1 MNILLIGNGVHA
13 NKRILPALKDLG
25 IINSI
30 SILDRNVETE
40 KQLSNT
46 VKVLPYE
53 NLKKSNLFYDIG
65 IIATPPY
72 NHLQSYELV
81 VNNCQTVL
89 IEKPLTNNLDSIW
102 EKSIQRQVGENKL
115 IKNYLNILKNISKN
129 NNFYPGSPLII
140 SSLSSNSDKLYFC
153 ELHNN
158 EFDSLKKNLNKFTN
172 IKNIN
177 TDGFE
182 YLEKKLDYNKSYFIL
197 IDPSYEIKDDF
208 FKIYHILDNLEKYGN
223 SKILIWYPILNYED
237 NDRFIEN
244 LRKKGISRIIN
255 FELPIISNSKDRG
268 MKGSG
273 LLIINFI
280 ENKILRD
287 LKALSKEL
295 HFYLKQN
302 DDVYNPKVRYL

>member
-1 MNILLIGNGVHA
+1 MLSYKHGFHAGNHADVLKHIVLIYLYKLQKKHSKSISYIDTHSGNGLYKYNSKYMEK
-13 NKRILPALKDLG
+13 NKEYKHG
-25 IINSI
+25 I
-30 SILDRNVETE
+30 
-40 KQLSNT
+40 
-46 VKVLPYE
+46 
-53 NLKKSNLFYDIG
+53 KK
-65 IIATPPY
+65 
-72 NHLQSYELV
+72 
-81 VNNCQTVL
+81 
-89 IEKPLTNNLDSIW
+89 IEKY
-102 EKSIQRQVGENKL
+102 VGENKL

-140 SSLSSNSDKLYFC
+140 SSLSSNLDKLYFC

-182 YLEKKLDYNKSYFIL
+182 YLEKKIDYNKSYFIL

-208 FKIYHILDNLEKYGN
+208 FKINHILDNLEKYGS

-237 NDRFIEN
+237 NDKFIEN

-273 LLIINFI
+273 LLIINFK

-295 HFYLKQN
+295 HIYLKQN

>member
-1 MNILLIGNGVHA
+1 MLSYKHGFHAGNHADVFKHIVLIYLYKLQKKHSKSISYIDTHSGNGLYKYISKYMEK
-13 NKRILPALKDLG
+13 NKEYKHG
-25 IINSI
+25 I
-30 SILDRNVETE
+30 
-40 KQLSNT
+40 
-46 VKVLPYE
+46 
-53 NLKKSNLFYDIG
+53 KK
-65 IIATPPY
+65 
-72 NHLQSYELV
+72 
-81 VNNCQTVL
+81 
-89 IEKPLTNNLDSIW
+89 IEKY
-102 EKSIQRQVGENKL
+102 VGENKL

-255 FELPIISNSKDRG
+255 FELPIISNSEDRG

-273 LLIINFI
+273 LLIINFK

-295 HFYLKQN
+295 HIYLKQN

>member
-1 MNILLIGNGVHA
+1 MLSYKHGFHAGNHADVLKHIVLIYLYNLQKKHSKSISYIDTHSGNGLYKYISKYMEK
-13 NKRILPALKDLG
+13 NKEYKYG
-25 IINSI
+25 I
-30 SILDRNVETE
+30 
-40 KQLSNT
+40 
-46 VKVLPYE
+46 
-53 NLKKSNLFYDIG
+53 KK
-65 IIATPPY
+65 
-72 NHLQSYELV
+72 
-81 VNNCQTVL
+81 
-89 IEKPLTNNLDSIW
+89 IEKY
-102 EKSIQRQVGENKL
+102 VGENKL
-115 IKNYLNILKNISKN
+115 IKNYLDILKKISKY

-140 SSLSSNSDKLYFC
+140 SSLSNNSDKLYFC
-153 ELHNN
+153 ELHKN

-182 YLEKKLDYNKSYFIL
+182 YLEKKLDFNKSYFIL
-197 IDPSYEIKDDF
+197 IDPSYEIKEDF
-208 FKIYHILDNLEKYGN
+208 IKINNILDNLEEYGN
-223 SKILIWYPILNYED
+223 SKILIWYPILTYED

-244 LRKKGISRIIN
+244 LRKKGISRILN
-255 FELPIISNSKDRG
+255 LELPIKSNSEDKG

-273 LLIINFI
+273 LLIINFK

>member
-1 MNILLIGNGVHA
+1 MLSYKHGFHAGNHADVLKHIVLIYLYKLQKKHSKSISYIDTHSGNGLYKYISKYMEK
-13 NKRILPALKDLG
+13 NKEYKHG
-25 IINSI
+25 I
-30 SILDRNVETE
+30 
-40 KQLSNT
+40 
-46 VKVLPYE
+46 
-53 NLKKSNLFYDIG
+53 KK
-65 IIATPPY
+65 
-72 NHLQSYELV
+72 
-81 VNNCQTVL
+81 
-89 IEKPLTNNLDSIW
+89 IEKY
-102 EKSIQRQVGENKL
+102 VGENKL

-208 FKIYHILDNLEKYGN
+208 LKINHILDNLEKYGS

-255 FELPIISNSKDRG
+255 FELPIISNSEDRG

-273 LLIINFI
+273 LLIINFK

-295 HFYLKQN
+295 HIYLKQN

>member
-1 MNILLIGNGVHA
+1 MLSYKHGFHAGNHADVLKHIVLIYLYKLQKKHNKSISYIDTHSGNGLYKYISKYMEK
-13 NKRILPALKDLG
+13 NKEYKHG
-25 IINSI
+25 I
-30 SILDRNVETE
+30 
-40 KQLSNT
+40 
-46 VKVLPYE
+46 
-53 NLKKSNLFYDIG
+53 KK
-65 IIATPPY
+65 
-72 NHLQSYELV
+72 
-81 VNNCQTVL
+81 
-89 IEKPLTNNLDSIW
+89 IEKY
-102 EKSIQRQVGENKL
+102 VGENKL

-208 FKIYHILDNLEKYGN
+208 FKINHILDNLEKYGN

-255 FELPIISNSKDRG
+255 FELPIISNSEDRG

-273 LLIINFI
+273 LLIINFK

-295 HFYLKQN
+295 HIYLKQN

>member
-1 MNILLIGNGVHA
+1 MLSYKHGFHAGNHADVLKHVVLIYLYNLVKKHNKSISYVDTHSGNGIYKYISRYMEK
-13 NKRILPALKDLG
+13 NKEYKFG
-25 IINSI
+25 I
-30 SILDRNVETE
+30 
-40 KQLSNT
+40 
-46 VKVLPYE
+46 
-53 NLKKSNLFYDIG
+53 KK
-65 IIATPPY
+65 
-72 NHLQSYELV
+72 
-81 VNNCQTVL
+81 
-89 IEKPLTNNLDSIW
+89 
-102 EKSIQRQVGENKL
+102 IQKYVGENKL
-115 IKNYLNILKNISKN
+115 IKNYLSILKTISKN
-129 NNFYPGSPLII
+129 NNFYPGSPFII
-140 SSLSSNSDKLYFC
+140 SSISNNSDKLYFC

-158 EFDSLKKNLNKFTN
+158 EFDSLKKNLIKFTN

-177 TDGFE
+177 TDGFKYIE
-182 YLEKKLDYNKSYFIL
+182 NYLDKDKSYFIL
-197 IDPSYEIKDDF
+197 IDPSYEIKDDL
-208 FKIYHILDNLEKYGN
+208 FKINHILDNLEKYGS

-273 LLIINFI
+273 LLIINFK

-295 HFYLKQN
+295 HNYLKQN

>member
-1 MNILLIGNGVHA
+1 MLSYKHGFHAGNHADVLKHIVLIYLYKLQKKHSKSISYIDTHSGNGLYKYISKYMEK
-13 NKRILPALKDLG
+13 NKEYKHG
-25 IINSI
+25 I
-30 SILDRNVETE
+30 
-40 KQLSNT
+40 
-46 VKVLPYE
+46 
-53 NLKKSNLFYDIG
+53 KK
-65 IIATPPY
+65 
-72 NHLQSYELV
+72 
-81 VNNCQTVL
+81 
-89 IEKPLTNNLDSIW
+89 IEKY
-102 EKSIQRQVGENKL
+102 VGENKL

-140 SSLSSNSDKLYFC
+140 SSLSSNLDKLYFC

-208 FKIYHILDNLEKYGN
+208 FKIYHILDNLEKYGS

-255 FELPIISNSKDRG
+255 FELPIISNSEDRG

-273 LLIINFI
+273 LLIINFK

-302 DDVYNPKVRYL
+302 DDVFNPKVRYL

>member
-1 MNILLIGNGVHA
+1 MLSYKHGFHAGNHADVLKHIVLIYLYKLQKKHSKSISYIDTHSGNGLYKYISKYMEK
-13 NKRILPALKDLG
+13 NKEYKHG
-25 IINSI
+25 I
-30 SILDRNVETE
+30 
-40 KQLSNT
+40 
-46 VKVLPYE
+46 
-53 NLKKSNLFYDIG
+53 KK
-65 IIATPPY
+65 
-72 NHLQSYELV
+72 
-81 VNNCQTVL
+81 
-89 IEKPLTNNLDSIW
+89 IEKY
-102 EKSIQRQVGENKL
+102 VGENKL

-208 FKIYHILDNLEKYGN
+208 FKINHILDNLEKYGS

-273 LLIINFI
+273 LLIINFK

-295 HFYLKQN
+295 HNYLKQN

>member
-1 MNILLIGNGVHA
+1 MLSYKHGFHAGNHADVLKHIVLIYLYKLQKKHNKSISYIDTHSGNGLYKYISKYMEK
-13 NKRILPALKDLG
+13 NKEYKHG
-25 IINSI
+25 I
-30 SILDRNVETE
+30 
-40 KQLSNT
+40 
-46 VKVLPYE
+46 
-53 NLKKSNLFYDIG
+53 KK
-65 IIATPPY
+65 
-72 NHLQSYELV
+72 
-81 VNNCQTVL
+81 
-89 IEKPLTNNLDSIW
+89 IEKY
-102 EKSIQRQVGENKL
+102 VGENKL

-273 LLIINFI
+273 LLIINFK

-295 HFYLKQN
+295 HIYLKQN

>member
-1 MNILLIGNGVHA
+1 MLSYKHGFHAGNHADVLKHIVLIYLYKLQKKHNKSISYIDTHSGNGLYKYISKYMEK
-13 NKRILPALKDLG
+13 NKEYKHG
-25 IINSI
+25 I
-30 SILDRNVETE
+30 
-40 KQLSNT
+40 
-46 VKVLPYE
+46 
-53 NLKKSNLFYDIG
+53 KK
-65 IIATPPY
+65 
-72 NHLQSYELV
+72 
-81 VNNCQTVL
+81 
-89 IEKPLTNNLDSIW
+89 IEKY
-102 EKSIQRQVGENKL
+102 VGENKL

-182 YLEKKLDYNKSYFIL
+182 YLEKKLDYNKSHFIL

-208 FKIYHILDNLEKYGN
+208 LKINHILDNLEKYGS

-255 FELPIISNSKDRG
+255 FELSIISSSEDRG

-273 LLIINFI
+273 LLIINFK

-295 HFYLKQN
+295 HIYLKQN
-302 DDVYNPKVRYL
+302 DGVYNPKVRYL

>member
-1 MNILLIGNGVHA
+1 MLSYKHGFHAGNHADVLKHIVLIYLYKLQKKHNKSISYIDTHSGNGLYKYISKYMEK
-13 NKRILPALKDLG
+13 NKEYKHG
-25 IINSI
+25 I
-30 SILDRNVETE
+30 
-40 KQLSNT
+40 
-46 VKVLPYE
+46 
-53 NLKKSNLFYDIG
+53 KK
-65 IIATPPY
+65 
-72 NHLQSYELV
+72 
-81 VNNCQTVL
+81 
-89 IEKPLTNNLDSIW
+89 IEKY
-102 EKSIQRQVGENKL
+102 VGENKL

-255 FELPIISNSKDRG
+255 FELPIISNIKDKG

-273 LLIINFI
+273 LLIINFK

-295 HFYLKQN
+295 HIYLKQN

>member
-1 MNILLIGNGVHA
+1 MLSYKHGFHAGNHADVLKHIVLIYLYKLQKKHSKSISYIDTHSGNGLYKYISKYMEK
-13 NKRILPALKDLG
+13 NKEYKHG
-25 IINSI
+25 I
-30 SILDRNVETE
+30 
-40 KQLSNT
+40 
-46 VKVLPYE
+46 
-53 NLKKSNLFYDIG
+53 KK
-65 IIATPPY
+65 
-72 NHLQSYELV
+72 
-81 VNNCQTVL
+81 
-89 IEKPLTNNLDSIW
+89 IEKY
-102 EKSIQRQVGENKL
+102 VGENKL

-208 FKIYHILDNLEKYGN
+208 FKINHILDNLEKYGS

-273 LLIINFI
+273 LLIINFK

-287 LKALSKEL
+287 LKTLSKEL
-295 HFYLKQN
+295 HIYLKQN

>member
-1 MNILLIGNGVHA
+1 MLSYKHGFHAGNHADVLKHIVLIYLYKLQKKHNKSISYIDTHSGNGLYKYISKYMEK
-13 NKRILPALKDLG
+13 NKEYKHG
-25 IINSI
+25 I
-30 SILDRNVETE
+30 
-40 KQLSNT
+40 
-46 VKVLPYE
+46 
-53 NLKKSNLFYDIG
+53 KK
-65 IIATPPY
+65 
-72 NHLQSYELV
+72 
-81 VNNCQTVL
+81 
-89 IEKPLTNNLDSIW
+89 IEKY
-102 EKSIQRQVGENKL
+102 VGENKL

-208 FKIYHILDNLEKYGN
+208 FKINQILDNLEKYGS

-255 FELPIISNSKDRG
+255 FELPIISNSEDRG

-273 LLIINFI
+273 LLIINFK

-295 HFYLKQN
+295 HIYLKQN

>member
-1 MNILLIGNGVHA
+1 MLSYKHGFHAGNHADVLKHIVLIYLYKLQKKRNKSISYIDTHSGNGLYKYISKYMEK
-13 NKRILPALKDLG
+13 NKEYKHG
-25 IINSI
+25 I
-30 SILDRNVETE
+30 
-40 KQLSNT
+40 
-46 VKVLPYE
+46 
-53 NLKKSNLFYDIG
+53 KK
-65 IIATPPY
+65 
-72 NHLQSYELV
+72 
-81 VNNCQTVL
+81 
-89 IEKPLTNNLDSIW
+89 IEKY
-102 EKSIQRQVGENKL
+102 VGENKL

-197 IDPSYEIKDDF
+197 IDPSYEIKDDL
-208 FKIYHILDNLEKYGN
+208 FKINHILDNLEKYGS

-273 LLIINFI
+273 LLIINFK

-295 HFYLKQN
+295 HNYLKQN